1 MQDRAYGAITVH
13 QDGHVATITLN
24 NPDRKNAL
32 SPRMVNELLYALDDA
47 RDEASVRVVVLTGAG
62 ESFCAGGDLK
72 QMAGD
77 GPELERR
84 GDFDDLL
91 LRFTQLGKPVVA
103 AVRGYAMGGGVGL
116 VAAADFAIAADD
128 ATLGTPEIKRG
139 LFPMMI
145 MAPLQRVV
153 PRRALMNMMLLGDKL
168 SAREALD
175 LGILSH
181 VVPAA
186 ELEDKVAEVS
196 AKLAAQSPTAMRM
209 GLAAFH
215 HQADLPIREAVPY
228 LRDQLHAL
236 LGTEDAKEGLMAF
249 FQKRAPVWKGR

>member
-1 MQDRAYGAITVH
+1 MEDRAYSAIAVALE
-13 QDGHVATITLN
+13 GHVATITLN
-24 NPDRKNAL
+24 NPERKNAL

-47 RDEASVRVVVLTGAG
+47 RDNPTVRVVVLTGAG

-91 LRFTQLGKPVVA
+91 LRFTGLHKPVVA
-103 AVRGYAMGGGVGL
+103 AVRGHAMGGGVGL
-116 VAAADFAIAADD
+116 VAAADFAIAEAD

-145 MAPLQRVV
+145 MAPLQRVM

-168 SAREALD
+168 TADEALS

-181 VVPAA
+181 VVKPG
-186 ELEDKVAEVS
+186 ELDAKVAEVTG
-196 AKLAAQSPTAMRM
+196 KLAAQSPTAMRM

-215 HQADLPIREAVPY
+215 HQADLPISAAVPY
-228 LRDQLHAL
+228 LRDQLYAL
-236 LGTEDAKEGLMAF
+236 LKTEDAKEGLMAF

>member
-1 MQDRAYGAITVH
+1 MEDRGYGAIAVGL
-13 QDGHVATITLN
+13 DGHVATITLN
-24 NPDRKNAL
+24 NPERKNAL

-47 RDEASVRVVVLTGAG
+47 RDNPAVRVIVLTGAG

-91 LRFTQLGKPVVA
+91 LRFVGLHKPVVA
-103 AVRGYAMGGGVGL
+103 AVRGHAMGGGVGL
-116 VAAADFAIAADD
+116 VAAADFAIAEAD

-145 MAPLQRVV
+145 MAPLQRVM
-153 PRRALMNMMLLGDKL
+153 PRRALMNMMLLGEKL
-168 SAREALD
+168 TAADALA

-181 VVPAA
+181 VVPTG
-186 ELEDKVAEVS
+186 ELDAKVAEV
-196 AKLAAQSPTAMRM
+196 AGKLASQSPTAMQM

-215 HQADLPIREAVPY
+215 HQADMDIKAAVPY
-228 LRDQLHAL
+228 LRDQLYAL
-236 LGTEDAKEGLMAF
+236 LKTEDAKEGLMAF

>member
-1 MQDRAYGAITVH
+1 MQDRGYGAIAVAL
-13 QDGHVATITLN
+13 DGHVATITLN

-47 RDEASVRVVVLTGAG
+47 RDDANVRVVVLTGAG

-91 LRFTQLGKPVVA
+91 LRFTGLGKPLVA

-128 ATLGTPEIKRG
+128 ALFGTPEIKRG

-145 MAPLQRVV
+145 MAQLQRVM

-168 SAREALD
+168 SAQDALAV
-175 LGILSH
+175 GILSH

-186 ELEDKVAEVS
+186 ELDAKVSEVVS
-196 AKLAAQSPTAMRM
+196 KLAAQSPTAMRM

-215 HQADLPIREAVPY
+215 HQADRPIQEAVPY
-228 LRDQLHAL
+228 LRDQLYAL
-236 LGTEDAKEGLMAF
+236 LKTEDAKEGLMAF

>member
-145 MAPLQRVV
+145 MATIFRNIG
-153 PRRALMNMMLLGDKL
+153 RTKGMELLLTGD
-168 SAREALD
+168 RID
-175 LGILSH
+175 
-181 VVPAA
+181 AA
-186 ELEDKVAEVS
+186 EAERT
-196 AKLAAQSPTAMRM
+196 L
-209 GLAAFH
+209 
-215 HQADLPIREAVPY
+215 ADLASLPDESDWP
-228 LRDQLHAL
+228 
-236 LGTEDAKEGLMAF
+236 
-249 FQKRAPVWKGR
+249 APADEESPE

>member
-1 MQDRAYGAITVH
+1 MEDRGYGAITVSL
-13 QDGHVATITLN
+13 DGHVATVTLN
-24 NPDRKNAL
+24 NPERKNAL

-47 RDEASVRVVVLTGAG
+47 RDNPTVRVIVLTGAG

-91 LRFTQLGKPVVA
+91 LRFTGLGKPLVA
-103 AVRGYAMGGGVGL
+103 AVRGYAMGGGLGL
-116 VAAADFAIAADD
+116 VAAADFAIAAED

-145 MAPLQRVV
+145 MAQLQRVM
-153 PRRALMNMMLLGDKL
+153 PRRALMNMMLLGEKMT
-168 SAREALD
+168 AREALA
-175 LGILSH
+175 LGLLSH
-181 VVPAA
+181 VVSPA
-186 ELEDKVAEVS
+186 ELDAKVAEV
-196 AKLAAQSPTAMRM
+196 AGKLAAQSPTAMRM
-209 GLAAFH
+209 GLSAFH
-215 HQADLPIREAVPY
+215 HQADLPIQEAVPH
-228 LRDQLHAL
+228 LRDQLYAL
-236 LGTEDAKEGLMAF
+236 LKTEDAKEGLMAF